1 MSDPAKVW
9 VLVTWDEGMPLV
21 RSYEDEH
28 EAIEALKDARPLG
41 PRASLYAYDE
51 TGQSTRVEGW

>member
-1 MSDPAKVW
+1 MGGSVY

-28 EAIEALKDARPLG
+28 DAIEALKDALPIRDAANLFAVRDDG
-41 PRASLYAYDE
+41 E
-51 TGQSTRVEGW
+51 VTRVRGW